1 MVCVDGQFF
10 TKGLAMSINT
20 FYREQLVERMYDD
33 GTYEE
38 KKAEAFESIM
48 DNKDRK
54 DWINDA
60 LLTKLAEDY
69 DLSHAVRKF
78 TDEQKLEVFNTLLE
92 FAGELLE
99 GECDAI
105 AHDMIVEMAEESE

>member
-1 MVCVDGQFF
+1 
-10 TKGLAMSINT
+10 MSINT

-38 KKAEAFESIM
+38 QMGEAFDFIM
-48 DNKDRK
+48 DSKERK